1 VVNRTIYEES
11 GARGKTM
18 TRLRGVL
25 DHDWARYKHCRN
37 KEVAYAAKP
46 GMSDLYR
53 DIALVSVF
61 CHDRSASATASIRF
75 TVSIAST
82 HHSIRFDL
90 LPPMRHRVDSVK
102 VRRLADGVTATSA
115 STNLT
120 DHPTITCQEVGV
132 IDRVSPVR
140 PSHG

>member
-11 GARGKTM
+11 GSRGKTM

-37 KEVAYAAKP
+37 KE
-46 GMSDLYR
+46 
-53 DIALVSVF
+53 ALVSVF
-61 CHDRSASATASIRF
+61 CHDKSASATASIRF

-115 STNLT
+115 
-120 DHPTITCQEVGV
+120 
-132 IDRVSPVR
+132 
-140 PSHG
+140 